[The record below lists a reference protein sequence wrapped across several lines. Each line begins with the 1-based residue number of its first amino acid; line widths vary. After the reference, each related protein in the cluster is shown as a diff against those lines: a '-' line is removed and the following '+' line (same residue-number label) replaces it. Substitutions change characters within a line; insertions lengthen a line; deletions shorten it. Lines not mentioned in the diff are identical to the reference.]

1 MEGKYQVG
9 ETTCNVKPVKMAFE
23 VRWAKGSG
31 VEMFAFTEDNTF
43 ESAPGSND
51 SNAFVFDDG
60 NYNTGTFYRAD
71 GKSFTVRR
79 AK

>member
-1 MEGKYQVG
+1 
-9 ETTCNVKPVKMAFE
+9 

-31 VEMFAFTEDNTF
+31 VKYFAFAEGTTF
-43 ESAPGSND
+43 ASSLD
-51 SNAFVFDDG
+51 SDAANKFVFDDE

-71 GKSFTVRR
+71 GKTFPVRR